1 MNDVPVTFIDRDMPT
16 INPYKDVN
24 LPKSDIEM
32 TYPEKKN
39 INEVINHKPRKK
51 DIYETNMHNIY
62 NLIVADTNKPLQDK
76 AASDTTF
83 QAVKIDQ
90 DPIRHLII
98 FRNICFSNQ
107 SEQHSV

>member
-1 MNDVPVTFIDRDMPT
+1 MTYLWNKNIDKAIHQKPSK
-16 INPYKDVN
+16 KDVH
-24 LPKSDIEM
+24 E
-32 TYPEKKN
+32 
-39 INEVINHKPRKK
+39 
-51 DIYETNMHNIY
+51 IYMHNIY

-76 AASDTTF
+76 AAPDTTF

-98 FRNICFSNQ
+98 FRNICFSKQ